1 MHFGMKI
8 TLKSNGNHN
17 YTPKQAGQFKFFIHL
32 GTWFWK
38 MALIDQMNRE
48 ILEIDSYCA
57 LVLLSLAI
65 TDQTFRSNVL
75 LNAELEFYFEVMI

>member
-1 MHFGMKI
+1 
-8 TLKSNGNHN
+8 
-17 YTPKQAGQFKFFIHL
+17 
-32 GTWFWK
+32 